1 MTNEELNTLALKA
14 KSTEIAK
21 VSDLIEMLTP
31 FKDYYLEAVNCH
43 YCGGLLRL
51 AESKEHPYRLK
62 RQNDLI
68 SIVDQNGMGEE
79 LSEYLENNKP

>member
-31 FKDYYLEAVNCH
+31 FKDYYLEDANCS
-43 YCGGLLRL
+43 YCGGHVRVV
-51 AESKEHPYRLK
+51 ESKEHAYRLK

-79 LSEYLENNKP
+79 LSEYLENNK